1 MMHSKSFF
9 VWPRFLILAAV
20 AVLACLGCEPPPPP
34 KTTVQPQL
42 DPNSPAAA
50 KAGAVKDYR
59 IVILTNGSSPF
70 WDACDLGMREA
81 GKKLGVKVEF
91 VRNNDATEGGQI
103 RRLEQFASQSD
114 IKGVGISVLAKE
126 SVGVA
131 DQMKHLRKKG
141 IHVITIDSDGAPDSR
156 EAFVGT
162 NNIEAG
168 EELGRAAAALRK
180 NGGEAVCFV
189 GRSDS
194 QNAIERI
201 QGFKKG
207 IGPKIKLVDT
217 MEDQNDETKARNN
230 VTAAIQNHPETNIL
244 AGIWSYNAPAIA
256 DVVGVGNKKQKYSVV
271 VFDAEPLA
279 ISAMDKGQIDVMVV
293 QNPFEMGYQ
302 GTVLLNAMIQND
314 QATVKSILKGKDTF
328 DTGLKVIVPDG
339 KTVLDS
345 RYLMQ
350 LKEFKTWL
358 NDKKLE
364 GS

>member
-1 MMHSKSFF
+1 MMVPVTFSKWNS
-9 VWPRFLILAAV
+9 VL
-20 AVLACLGCEPPPPP
+20 VLACLAIVTCLGCEPPPPP
-34 KTTVQPQL
+34 ATTVQPQV
-42 DPNSPAAA
+42 DPNNPAAA
-50 KAGAVKDYR
+50 KTGAVKDYR
-59 IVILTNGSSPF
+59 IVMLTNGSSPF

-91 VRNNDATEGGQI
+91 IRNDATEGGQI

-131 DQMKHLRKKG
+131 DQMKKLREKG
-141 IHVITIDSDGAPDSR
+141 IHVIAIDSDGAPDSR

-168 EELGRAAAALRK
+168 EELGRATAALRPT
-180 NGGEAVCFV
+180 GGEAVCFV
-189 GRSDS
+189 GRADA

-201 QGFKKG
+201 DGFKKG
-207 IGPKIKLVDT
+207 IGSNIKLVDT
-217 MEDQNDETKARNN
+217 MEDQVDETKARNN
-230 VTAAIQNHPETNIL
+230 VTAAIQNHPKLNVL

-256 DVVGVGNKKQKYSVV
+256 DVVDAGNKRDKFKVV
-271 VFDAEPLA
+271 VFDAEPNA
-279 ISAMDKGQIDVMVV
+279 IAAMDRGLIDVMVV

-302 GTVLLNAMIQND
+302 GTVLLNAMIQKD
-314 QATVKSILKGKDTF
+314 EATVKSILKGKDTV
-328 DTGLKVIVPDG
+328 DTGLKVIVPSA
-339 KTVLDS
+339 DS
-345 RYLMQ
+345 PVKSKYKMT

-358 NDKKLE
+358 ADKKLE